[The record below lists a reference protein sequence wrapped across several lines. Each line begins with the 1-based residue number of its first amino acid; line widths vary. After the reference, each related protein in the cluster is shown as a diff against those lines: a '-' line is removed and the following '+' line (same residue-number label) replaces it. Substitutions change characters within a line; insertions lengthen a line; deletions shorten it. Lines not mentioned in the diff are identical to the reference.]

1 MKNLKQNNLKIKIMK
16 TMKSLIAVVITSLI
30 GSGAMASGNLK
41 VNIAS
46 GSKDLASVEISNV
59 KMSTF
64 EIDVTNENGELV
76 FYKETNAPATSYKRN
91 YDFSKLEDG
100 TYFFSVKIDNESTE
114 TKFDIKRGQ
123 LNVVEE
129 KKMVDPVFVF
139 ENKKLKLSYLNF
151 NGDNT
156 TLIVYDNSRN
166 PLYEKNLK
174 SDFVTQHGVNF
185 SNAPRGKYE
194 VVLSSGNEVHSYD
207 VSID

>member
-1 MKNLKQNNLKIKIMK
+1 MK
-16 TMKSLIAVVITSLI
+16 TMKTLFAVVITSLI

-46 GSKDLASVEISNV
+46 GSKDFAKVEISNV

-64 EIDVTNENGELV
+64 EIDVTDENGELV
-76 FYKETNAPATSYKRN
+76 FYKETNAPANSYKRN

-100 TYFFSVKIDNESTE
+100 TYFFNVKIDNESTE

-123 LNVVEE
+123 LNVVKE

-139 ENKKLKLSYLNF
+139 DNKELKLSYLNF

-156 TLIVYDNSRN
+156 TLIVYDSSRT
-166 PLYEKNLK
+166 PLYEKDLK

-185 SNAPRGKYE
+185 SKVPRGNYE
-194 VVLSSGNEVHSYD
+194 VVLSSGNEIHSYD

>member
-16 TMKSLIAVVITSLI
+16 TMKTLFAVVITSLI

-46 GSKDLASVEISNV
+46 GSKDFASVEISNV
-59 KMSTF
+59 KMSIF
-64 EIDVTNENGELV
+64 EIDVTDENGELV
-76 FYKETNAPATSYKRN
+76 FYKETITPATSYKKN
-91 YDFSKLEDG
+91 YDFSGLEDG
-100 TYFFSVKIDNESTE
+100 TYFFTVKIDNESTE
-114 TKFDIKRGQ
+114 TKFDIERGQ
-123 LNVVEE
+123 VNVVEE

-139 ENKKLKLSYLNF
+139 DNKELKLSYLNF

-156 TLIVYDNSRN
+156 TLTVYDSSRT
-166 PLYEKNLK
+166 PLYVKDLK

-185 SNAPRGKYE
+185 TKAPRGTYE

-207 VSID
+207 ISID